1 METLGKDTIF
11 DGIIQWVHNTDL
23 ETTEHKLSGVNPLN
37 NSDKTEM
44 KYSAKRKSKEKVENN
59 VGIEKDF
66 LINLHQRMTRLKVL
80 TTADQR

>member
-1 METLGKDTIF
+1 MEILGKDLIF

-23 ETTEHKLSGVNPLN
+23 ETTENYLSGVNPLN

-44 KYSAKRKSKEKVENN
+44 KAFAKRKSKEKVEST
-59 VGIEKDF
+59 VEIEKDF
-66 LINLHQRMTRLKVL
+66 LINLHQRMPRLRVL